1 MKDPE
6 IQFYGARWCGD
17 TLRAI
22 KTLKRKG
29 VSYRW
34 IDIDQDADGCDFV
47 KRVNKGM
54 KSVPTIVFPDGE
66 LLVEPS
72 KMELANKLSDLKE
85 VD

>member
-1 MKDPE
+1 MVHV
-6 IQFYGARWCGD
+6 GAA
-17 TLRAI
+17 TLCEPSRPSM
-22 KTLKRKG
+22 RKG

-47 KRVNKGM
+47 KRVNNGM
-54 KSVPTIVFPDGE
+54 KSVPTIVFPDGD